1 MYPPDATAPQT
12 PVASGAEPP
21 AVVSLLAGH
30 LDDTGYP
37 ATLLDLA
44 ARGWFRLAEPEPGR
58 LMCLLPPHP
67 PRLPP
72 APYEE
77 RAALHLA
84 RRAAG
89 RGEVPASALAEGF
102 ADGQVA
108 FSETFHDEVVT
119 DARNRGLIKPRLR
132 GRTALLLAGAA
143 LIPAVLVA
151 GAVHVTAHPGRAFL
165 PVLCWL
171 VLLWFIGL
179 GLRGS
184 ERLTPAGKACLAGWQ
199 RKQAKLA
206 GDGPRAALPGA
217 DPGAGPAVAGDDLA
231 MVLDVTDGDRTLAYA
246 AALGAAPGAVAVFTR
261 SHALVW
267 SSYGGRWRQL
277 VVGDPAERSW
287 PAGVALPLFAG
298 LTVSFF
304 SALVFIGGLVVHGI
318 DGAVLVAGGV
328 AGVVAGVVLLR
339 QATLADRQLPSTAE
353 FDGVVLERW
362 TWVQQGEESDTT
374 CYAVTMDD
382 GQQDQAWAFTV
393 DHGGYARLV
402 PGALVH
408 ATVNPRRNGLIAVD
422 VTGTPQLPPQV
433 AAAQAAKQP
442 LRARLVKAD
451 EAARVLGVPEKQ
463 TQCYLLGVSCTWKRA
478 KGRGSIT
485 ITAGRRAMLAR
496 HAERSGRPLPDRDG
510 VERWLV
516 GNRSVVLRRGTM
528 VVKIILSGHLGLDR
542 GEALAWLTDLVTE
555 RLAAAPG
562 DEALSE
568 DEWTPTPER

>member
-1 MYPPDATAPQT
+1 MDPPDATAPQT
-12 PVASGAEPP
+12 PVTFGAEPP

-30 LDDTGYP
+30 LDGTGYP

-58 LMCLLPPHP
+58 LMCLLPQHLPRQPLAPH
-67 PRLPP
+67 
-72 APYEE
+72 EE

-89 RGEVPASALAEGF
+89 RGEVPASALAEGY

-108 FSETFHDEVVT
+108 FSEAFHDEVAA

-132 GRTALLLAGAA
+132 GRTALLLAAAA

-171 VLLWFIGL
+171 VLLWLIGL

-199 RKQAKLA
+199 RRQATLT

-217 DPGAGPAVAGDDLA
+217 DHGAGPAAAGDDLA
-231 MVLDVTDGDRTLAYA
+231 MVLDITDGDRTLAYA

-261 SHALVW
+261 SHTLVW

-287 PAGVALPLFAG
+287 PAGVALALFGG
-298 LTVSFF
+298 LTISFF
-304 SALVFIGGLVVHGI
+304 SALLLIGGLVVHGI
-318 DGAVLVAGGV
+318 DGAVLVAWGV
-328 AGVVAGVVLLR
+328 AGVAGGVVPLR
-339 QATLADRQLPSTAE
+339 RAKLADQQLPSTAE

-362 TWVQQGEESDTT
+362 TWVQKGDESSDTT
-374 CYAVTMDD
+374 CYGVALDD

-393 DHGGYARLV
+393 GHGVYAGLV
-402 PGALVH
+402 PGTLVH
-408 ATVNPRRNGLIAVD
+408 ATVNPRRNRLVAAD

-433 AAAQAAKQP
+433 AAAQAASSRYAPAWSRPTRQP
-442 LRARLVKAD
+442 GCSVCP
-451 EAARVLGVPEKQ
+451 G
-463 TQCYLLGVSCTWKRA
+463 KRY
-478 KGRGSIT
+478 SVT
-485 ITAGRRAMLAR
+485 C
-496 HAERSGRPLPDRDG
+496 SG
-510 VERWLV
+510 
-516 GNRSVVLRRGTM
+516 
-528 VVKIILSGHLGLDR
+528 
-542 GEALAWLTDLVTE
+542 
-555 RLAAAPG
+555 
-562 DEALSE
+562 
-568 DEWTPTPER
+568 